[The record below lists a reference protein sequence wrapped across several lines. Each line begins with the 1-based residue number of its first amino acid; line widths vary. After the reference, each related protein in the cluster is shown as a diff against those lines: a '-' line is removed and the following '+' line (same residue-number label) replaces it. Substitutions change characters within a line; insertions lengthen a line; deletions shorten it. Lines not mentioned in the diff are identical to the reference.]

1 MRKIGITAFLGLAS
15 VFVSCKKCQE
25 CTTSTKQ
32 LVGGF
37 EQTTTTKN
45 EYCGDEY
52 DNAPTPG
59 SYNQTVG
66 GVEQEVVISCAEN

>member
-1 MRKIGITAFLGLAS
+1 MRKIGITSFLGLAI
-15 VFVSCKKCQE
+15 VSCKKCQE

-52 DNAPTPG
+52 DNAPEPG
-59 SYNQTVG
+59 NYSQNGG
-66 GVEQEVVISCAEN
+66 GVEQEVIISCNDI